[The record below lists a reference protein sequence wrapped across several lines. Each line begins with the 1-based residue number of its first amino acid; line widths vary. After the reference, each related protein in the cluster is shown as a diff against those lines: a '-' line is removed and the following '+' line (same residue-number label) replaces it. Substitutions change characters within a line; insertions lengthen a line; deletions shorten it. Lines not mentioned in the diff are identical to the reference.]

1 MFWPKNDLKSP
12 FSTQKWPQKVEN
24 HSVQEANT
32 LWRACYKMLRENRA
46 TLTNFE
52 EELDSISKTID
63 RGNRQLEA
71 TIEAQYIYKTRRS
84 YFIVAILLMI
94 IIAVLLVVLLWIN
107 VHACTILFL
116 L

>member
-1 MFWPKNDLKSP
+1 M
-12 FSTQKWPQKVEN
+12 EN

-84 YFIVAILLMI
+84 YFIGAILLMI
-94 IIAVLLVVLLWIN
+94 IIAVLLVVLL
-107 VHACTILFL
+107 
-116 L
+116 